1 MAVKYHNNFMQGSEA
16 WLQAR
21 CGILTASTISLILTP
36 TLKVANNAKTKTHIY
51 SLIAERMTNYV
62 VPQYESYDMM
72 RGHEDEIEARRL
84 YSENYEFV
92 ETCGFVTNDDFGYKL
107 GYSPDGLVG
116 EDGLIE
122 CKSRLPKYQAQTILE
137 HSIKNEIP
145 EDFILQ
151 VQAGLLITGRKW
163 CDFISY
169 CGGMPMVT
177 TRVYPDLE
185 VHNAIKKAAKQA
197 EEKISDGIII
207 YEKMMQSGARLI
219 PTERTNQEIQ

>member
-62 VPQYESYDMM
+62 APQYESYDMM

-84 YSENYEFV
+84 YSENYDPV
-92 ETCGFVTNDDFGYKL
+92 EVCGFVTNDDFGYTL

-137 HSIKNEIP
+137 HSINNEIP
-145 EDFILQ
+145 DDYILQ

-177 TRVYPDLE
+177 TRVHPDLE
-185 VHNAIKKAAKQA
+185 VHNAIKEAAKQA
-197 EEKISDGIII
+197 EEKITDGIII